1 MSKLKLLNEVAI
13 KLNLLK
19 YGFEPSH
26 ITYAGDN
33 VRYGGEDLNSRNHH
47 FSYINDQFSNDIK
60 FHLEFTLIISP
71 ERMYFKG
78 TFFLHVLFKKI
89 KIVMYKSNYVPL
101 VNNTTYPE
109 LDYDV
114 RKSFSHLQD
123 QLPNINFRSPTGK
136 IDDEQLDKAISVIHS
151 LMDDNIMPFFD
162 SVSTIEKVNTNII
175 DKYEDTDW
183 DNLNIFIHGWSGAK
197 KIIFMKLG
205 NNKRFEEF
213 KSWYLDLVIKT
224 SPSEDAPE
232 PTFIKNILCEL
243 EKVQTDPH
251 YFDYEVPDDT
261 RDDLKPNARH
271 LVELQ
276 KAAPKEPVKKSKDTT
291 ALNTTRFSSDELE
304 IITDAGIDATA
315 IDIIHDY
322 KIGLLSPSL
331 SDSDGDEYIG
341 IEIEGISYP
350 MDIEGFEY
358 LRDTINPQLQS
369 VGYKAYITSWP
380 DRQTNH
386 YTITVIPR
394 GDDMDILRYQYTN
407 GINHSLGPDEIITK
421 LKYWRDHMN
430 LSILGAG
437 YDWVAFSMSPFPS
450 DLDGFISELIA
461 FCPDYLEQDF
471 YSAQGLDHSRQQI
484 KDFIRQYGFVRLWW
498 D

>member
-1 MSKLKLLNEVAI
+1 MSKQKMINEIAV
-13 KLNLLK
+13 KVNLLK
-19 YGFEPSH
+19 YGFEPNY
-26 ITYAGDN
+26 IGYRGNKVYLDDN
-33 VRYGGEDLNSRNHH
+33 KEGKEYFFYYLNNQSLKDIELILIYTIIETSEKIY
-47 FSYINDQFSNDIK
+47 FSGS
-60 FHLEFTLIISP
+60 
-71 ERMYFKG
+71 
-78 TFFLHVLFKKI
+78 FFLHILYKKI
-89 KIVMYKSNYVPL
+89 KTVMYKSKFVPL

-109 LDYDV
+109 LKYDV
-114 RKSFSHLQD
+114 RESFSHLQD
-123 QLPNINFRSPTGK
+123 QLPNINFRSPAGK
-136 IDDEQLDKAISVIHS
+136 IDDEQLDKAISMIHS
-151 LMDDNIMPFFD
+151 LMDDHIMPFFD

-197 KIIFMKLG
+197 KMIFMKLG
-205 NNKRFEEF
+205 NNKRFEDF
-213 KSWYLDLVIKT
+213 KSYYSNRVEQAA
-224 SPSEDAPE
+224 PSDNPKRI
-232 PTFIKNILCEL
+232 FYNNLLLEL
-243 EKVQTDPH
+243 EKTQTDPH

-271 LVELQ
+271 LVDLQ
-276 KAAPKEPVKKSKDTT
+276 KAAPKESVKKSKDTP
-291 ALNTTRFSSDELE
+291 AVNTTRFTSDELE

-315 IDIIHDY
+315 LDIIHDY

-331 SDSDGDEYIG
+331 SDSDGDAYPDID
-341 IEIEGISYP
+341 IEGISYP

-369 VGYKAYITSWP
+369 AGYKAYITGFP
-380 DRQTNH
+380 DSKHNH
-386 YTITVIPR
+386 YTVTVIPR